1 MILFKLSKNDIQ
13 NIVMSLE
20 VNIKNILSNFDAISS
35 SDEFLKILGQIML
48 EFKSNLTTEY
58 LEGKIQKIHQ
68 LTDES
73 EKEKNCK
80 LLLPYFDWYLQGL

>member
-1 MILFKLSKNDIQ
+1 
-13 NIVMSLE
+13 MSLE
-20 VNIKNILSNFDAISS
+20 LNIKNILNDFHNTS

-48 EFKSNLTTEY
+48 EFKNNLTAEY

-68 LTDES
+68 LSDES
-73 EKEKNCK
+73 EKKKNCK